1 MAKRIGSRIGSKVGL
16 CVALAAPVV
25 ALGCGGAAHSS
36 AAQGAATGSPASLP
50 GLNAGDQQFVSDMQ
64 IDFSFAS
71 GVSSSHLVSF
81 GGQVCGDVKRGASMV
96 REVPA
101 VQQEWAHLTVGDALQ
116 MILLA
121 EKDICP
127 AEQRVQTVTYLVGG
141 SQATVMYGPA
151 DSNDQG
157 TGPMSITEQLSDSPY
172 YTIDAE
178 LLGGGT
184 VSCSIKVDGVTIAA
198 ASASGEG
205 NTAECEIDQNLST
218 GGWEDANSPV

>member
-1 MAKRIGSRIGSKVGL
+1 MAKRIGSRVGL

-36 AAQGAATGSPASLP
+36 AAQATATGAPTSIS
-50 GLNAGDQQFVSDMQ
+50 GLSADDQQFVSDMQ

-71 GVSSSHLVSF
+71 GVSNSRLVSF
-81 GGQVCGDVKRGASMV
+81 GGQVCGAIKRGASIV

-101 VQQEWAHLTVGDALQ
+101 VQQDWTQLTVGDALQ

-127 AEQRVQTVTYLVGG
+127 AQQTLQTVTYVVGG

-157 TGPMSITEQLSDSPY
+157 TGPMSVTQQLSDSLY

-178 LLGGGT
+178 VLGRGT
-184 VSCSIKVDGVTIAA
+184 VSCSIRVDGVTIAT

-205 NTAECEIDQNLST
+205 STAECEIDQNLST